1 MTARARAA
9 LTALLVAAICCAGA
23 STRAVSQGAPVK
35 ASANKKED
43 GTNLPNAFQGFSR
56 NRKDP
61 VKIEAN
67 TLEVHDRDKY
77 AIFIGNVFV
86 QQGESTMRCRQL
98 KVFYENTVISGK
110 KGKTPSPAQTA
121 EPAPTGKATPAGQ
134 TVQNNPEQRIRRLE
148 AMGGVI
154 IASKDQKATG
164 DFGVFDMQTNTATIT
179 GNVVVTQGPNLLRG
193 EKLVVDLNTGWSH
206 MEASGKAGPGRVQGL
221 FVPNSAKDGKTAQPK
236 K

>member
-1 MTARARAA
+1 MMARAREM
-9 LTALLVAAICCAGA
+9 LSALLIAAICYAGTPA
-23 STRAVSQGAPVK
+23 RAVAQGAPVK
-35 ASANKKED
+35 ASANKKQD

-86 QQGESTMRCRQL
+86 QQGDSTLRCRQL
-98 KVFYENTVISGK
+98 KVFYEGAIISGQK
-110 KGKTPSPAQTA
+110 DKAPQSAKAA
-121 EPAPTGKATPAGQ
+121 EPAPTGKATPVGK
-134 TVQNNPEQRIRRLE
+134 TVQNDPTQRIRRLE
-148 AMGGVI
+148 AIGGVI
-154 IASKDQKATG
+154 VASKDQKATG
-164 DFGVFDMQTNTATIT
+164 DFGVFDMRTNTATIT

-193 EKLVVDLNTGWSH
+193 EKLVVDLNTGWSQ
-206 MEASGKAGPGRVQGL
+206 MEAGGKAGSGRVQGL
-221 FVPNSAKDGKTAQPK
+221 FVPNSAKDGKSAQPK